1 MACSHLSPG
10 FPTVTNCALSI
21 WSGHPRGEPG
31 LVQRLVGPWLF
42 QIIKM
47 IDMGGVQHGTTE
59 DTDKIWQKNTNNTW
73 FVASTHSPH
82 RGQVMSFLRRHIGE
96 WTFASW
102 RSCLTHMIPAQCCSM
117 IRGWV
122 KTYNTPVLGWT
133 SMKPSYFSSCIIT
146 VIPQSLVVPN
156 NLMACSRCAHKRSMM
171 CKCPIVSYCII

>member
-47 IDMGGVQHGTTE
+47 IDMGGAQHGT
-59 DTDKIWQKNTNNTW
+59 
-73 FVASTHSPH
+73 THSPH

-117 IRGWV
+117 IWGWV
-122 KTYNTPVLGWT
+122 KTYNTPFLGWT

-146 VIPQSLVVPN
+146 VTVSHNRWLCRTTSWHVLDVHTNVVW
-156 NLMACSRCAHKRSMM
+156 CASVLLSH
-171 CKCPIVSYCII
+171 IVSYSYVTN